1 MDKMVVKVPV
11 TIKSKV
17 TEALKAKL
25 ISELQQG
32 VKEANLGMEQ
42 FEFDARRAI
51 NEQSNINEAG
61 LDALHEQIE
70 FERQKRL
77 AAKQEVEDKLKRA
90 EKLAL
95 GTEIGHGQIERTVE
109 VEIGSDLEE
118 IMGAE
123 IVVEDG
129 KIVAFRA

>member
-25 ISELQQG
+25 ISDLQES
-32 VKEANLGMEQ
+32 VKQANLGMES
-42 FEFDARRAI
+42 FEFEAKRAI
-51 NEQSNINEAG
+51 NEQANLNEAG
-61 LDALHEQIE
+61 LDALHDQIE
-70 FERQKRL
+70 FERAKRL
-77 AAKQEVEDKLKRA
+77 EAKKEVEEKLKRA

-109 VEIGSDLEE
+109 VEIGTDLEE

-129 KIVAFRA
+129 KIIAFRA